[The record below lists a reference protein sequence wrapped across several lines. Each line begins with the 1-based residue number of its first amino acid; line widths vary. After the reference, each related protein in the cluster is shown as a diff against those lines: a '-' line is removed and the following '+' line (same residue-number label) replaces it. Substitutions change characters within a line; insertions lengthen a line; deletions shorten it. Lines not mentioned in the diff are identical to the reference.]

1 MCRVLYRNGNRGRR
15 TYILAK
21 GYEDEEELLQRLEL
35 KMPLDGAQNPPAR
48 LPIYAVLCAVALAL
62 CIVLCLFS
70 HPALA
75 LLPQAIYF
83 PALALAMA
91 LLYALVW
98 LLMKWRRGE

>member
-1 MCRVLYRNGNRGRR
+1 
-15 TYILAK
+15 
-21 GYEDEEELLQRLEL
+21 
-35 KMPLDGAQNPPAR
+35 MPLDGAQNPPAR

-62 CIVLCLFS
+62 CIVLCLL

-83 PALALAMA
+83 PALALALA